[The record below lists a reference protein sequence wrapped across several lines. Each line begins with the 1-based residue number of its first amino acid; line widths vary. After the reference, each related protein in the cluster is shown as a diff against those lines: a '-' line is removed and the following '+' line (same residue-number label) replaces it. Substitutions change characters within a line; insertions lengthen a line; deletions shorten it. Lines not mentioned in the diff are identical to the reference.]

1 MASSGYLQAAVLL
14 LVVQLL
20 CLGAADADQETGTVI
35 PAESRPCVDCHA
47 FEFMQRALQ
56 DLKKT
61 AFNLDA
67 RTETLVLRAERRALC
82 DCMPTNSLRWVHPRT
97 LPPVITPQHTDND
110 PVLNLYSCTAI
121 FILTYSHNRHFI
133 LLSLISLLSEAL
145 IWNHA
150 SEGMSLCC
158 LIWDDFYTTDVLH
171 CETHACEISFHRHR
185 VWVSSHPS
193 PMKHKLFF
201 CTF

>member
-14 LVVQLL
+14 LAVQLI
-20 CLGAADADQETGTVI
+20 CLGAADADHETGTVI

-82 DCMPTNSLRWVHPRT
+82 DCMPTNSLR
-97 LPPVITPQHTDND
+97 
-110 PVLNLYSCTAI
+110 
-121 FILTYSHNRHFI
+121 
-133 LLSLISLLSEAL
+133 
-145 IWNHA
+145 
-150 SEGMSLCC
+150 
-158 LIWDDFYTTDVLH
+158 
-171 CETHACEISFHRHR
+171 
-185 VWVSSHPS
+185 
-193 PMKHKLFF
+193 
-201 CTF
+201 

>member
-14 LVVQLL
+14 LAVQLI

-67 RTETLVLRAERRALC
+67 RCLCALQTETLVLRAERRALC
-82 DCMPTNSLRWVHPRT
+82 DCMPTSSLR
-97 LPPVITPQHTDND
+97 
-110 PVLNLYSCTAI
+110 
-121 FILTYSHNRHFI
+121 
-133 LLSLISLLSEAL
+133 
-145 IWNHA
+145 
-150 SEGMSLCC
+150 
-158 LIWDDFYTTDVLH
+158 
-171 CETHACEISFHRHR
+171 
-185 VWVSSHPS
+185 
-193 PMKHKLFF
+193 
-201 CTF
+201 